1 MATGGKAET
10 SPLMLA
16 DDDNPNSLEAKEA
29 RLQMRRENASR
40 SISQSAI
47 RKLERRVGARR

>member
-10 SPLMLA
+10 TPLMLE
-16 DDDNPNSLEAKEA
+16 DDDNPRSLEAKEA

-40 SISQSAI
+40 SLPQSAI
-47 RKLERRVGARR
+47 RKLERRVGAR

>member
-10 SPLMLA
+10 TPIMLA

-29 RLQMRRENASR
+29 RLQMRRESGE
-40 SISQSAI
+40 SVPKSFV
-47 RKLERRVGARR
+47 RKLERKKGAR